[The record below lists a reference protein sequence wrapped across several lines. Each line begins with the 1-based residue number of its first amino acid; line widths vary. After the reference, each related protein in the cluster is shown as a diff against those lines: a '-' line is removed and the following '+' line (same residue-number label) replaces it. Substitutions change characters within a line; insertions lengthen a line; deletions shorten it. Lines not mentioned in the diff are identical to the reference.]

1 MLIERY
7 LSPCS
12 DQLQL
17 PERGVISM
25 YVPHIMK
32 RTYKVKSPW
41 ILWCLHHSNE
51 TSLPELFQNYFFLTI
66 LQKET
71 LLLFVLVFSSF
82 LLLVIFS
89 SVTRVKGFITQ
100 AVWPIDSILS
110 RVKKQYYR
118 VIKFF
123 KTSYQLHF
131 LFSWNVFWMLIK
143 ETKIC
148 RKFKLLVLYMNIYL
162 FPQILQGPSGT
173 FGLHMLRKK
182 RATLISSMSE
192 CQNLKPFLTGV
203 LRNDILP
210 VMMLKYLGLGL
221 CYDNNFYTAQWSMRR
236 LFKYKINWS
245 IFTSINSSLLFTC
258 LKTPI
263 MNQKQNQ
270 WQDMDFF
277 AINVIGQNEI

>member
-1 MLIERY
+1 MVFTPFKWNFAARTFLKLFLSYDFKKRNIIAFCCCFLSFSFVGYLFFGHQCERF
-7 LSPCS
+7 
-12 DQLQL
+12 
-17 PERGVISM
+17 
-25 YVPHIMK
+25 
-32 RTYKVKSPW
+32 YKAG
-41 ILWCLHHSNE
+41 N
-51 TSLPELFQNYFFLTI
+51 LT
-66 LQKET
+66 
-71 LLLFVLVFSSF
+71 
-82 LLLVIFS
+82 
-89 SVTRVKGFITQ
+89 
-100 AVWPIDSILS
+100 IDSILS

-143 ETKIC
+143 ETKTC
-148 RKFKLLVLYMNIYL
+148 WKFIHFYL

-192 CQNLKPFLTGV
+192 CYNNYLEPFLTGV
-203 LRNDILP
+203 LHNNFLP
-210 VMMLKYLGLGL
+210 MMMLKYLVLGL
-221 CYDNNFYTAQWSMRR
+221 CYDNNFYTVQWSMRG

-270 WQDMDFF
+270 WQDMEFL
-277 AINVIGQNEI
+277 AIDVIGQNEI